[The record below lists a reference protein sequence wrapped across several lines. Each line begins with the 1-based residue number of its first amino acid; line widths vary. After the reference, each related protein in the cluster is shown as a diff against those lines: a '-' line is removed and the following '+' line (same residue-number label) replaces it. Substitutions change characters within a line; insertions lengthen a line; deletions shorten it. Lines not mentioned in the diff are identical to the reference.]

1 MPIPSRRTL
10 RRTPGRTVADVPRP
24 LRIQVPGGIYHVT
37 TRGVRQTL
45 IYREDADRDAFL
57 AILGVVVSRRY
68 WICHAYCLMGNH
80 YHLLVETPDPDIAAG
95 MQLLNGFYA
104 QYFNDRHGERGHV
117 FDRRYASELI
127 ETEQHLAASC
137 CYIALN
143 PVRAGLC
150 ETPAQWDW
158 SSYLPMVGARPTPE
172 FLTVDWVLGLFG
184 HEPERARVAFRL
196 ICEESC

>member
-1 MPIPSRRTL
+1 
-10 RRTPGRTVADVPRP
+10 VVEVPRP

-45 IYREDADRDAFL
+45 IYRENADRDAFL

-150 ETPAQWDW
+150 ETPAQWEW
-158 SSYLPMVGARPTPE
+158 SSYLPMVGARPSPE
-172 FLTVDWVLGLFG
+172 FLTVDWALGLFG
-184 HEPERARVAFRL
+184 HEPERARSAFRS

>member
-1 MPIPSRRTL
+1 VPIPSRRTL
-10 RRTPGRTVADVPRP
+10 RRAPGRTVVDVPRP

-57 AILGVVVSRRY
+57 AILGVVVSRRH

-184 HEPERARVAFRL
+184 HEPERARVAFRS